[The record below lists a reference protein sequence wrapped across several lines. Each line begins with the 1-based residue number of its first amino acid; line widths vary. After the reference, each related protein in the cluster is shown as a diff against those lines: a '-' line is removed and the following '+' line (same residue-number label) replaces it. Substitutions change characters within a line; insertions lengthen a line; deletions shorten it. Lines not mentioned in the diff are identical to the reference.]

1 MKKEK
6 HMIITIT
13 DLNNMGFSIPEN
25 NIESQNQATTLIAMA
40 QDFIENY
47 TGLNFSLEEFDEYYD
62 ANYNERLVLNHK
74 PVGEV
79 TSLLAKDESPEF
91 RLDKKTGIIK
101 LTEDNSK
108 FNFEA
113 HIVYTA
119 GYETVPEIIKYA
131 ACELVQYFRKRL
143 VNELVGETS
152 KSFEGGNT
160 SLEKYIPA
168 NILFILNRYR
178 NSYGVV

>member
-1 MKKEK
+1 
-6 HMIITIT
+6 MIITIT
-13 DLNNMGFSIPEN
+13 DLNQMGFNIPED
-25 NIESQNQATTLIAMA
+25 NIESQNQTTTLIAMA

-62 ANYNERLVLNHK
+62 ANYNKKLVLNHK
-74 PVGEV
+74 PVSEV
-79 TSLLAKDESPEF
+79 SSLSINDNNLEF

-101 LTEDNSK
+101 LTEDNST
-108 FNFEA
+108 FYDEA
-113 HIVYTA
+113 HIIYSA
-119 GYETVPEIIKYA
+119 GYEEVPEIIKYA

-143 VNELVGETS
+143 INELVGETS

-168 NILFILNRYR
+168 NILFILNRFR
-178 NSYGVV
+178 NSHGVV